1 MMSVLQKEF
10 NKSVVRLRN
19 CMPEK
24 FFSLC
29 LMHLSVVLDLNDNG
43 LEEILSDKPKKP
55 LTPLRKKKNESK
67 SGLFGSQLTGESIA
81 SIFRLI
87 EFLKRQEN
95 IECEGLFRKTGSNN
109 RQSVLRSMLIQNNE
123 LNLESGKFSP
133 HDCASVLKIFL
144 KELPECLMMDKFSKA
159 HIQLTEMARHCKL
172 ENDKK
177 REKVLKAIQLLI
189 LLLPKENTLLLECLL
204 DLLSKVVTE
213 KKNRMTTKSLG
224 TIFAPHFLCPR
235 NLSPSEFHVA
245 AENFSEL
252 TTFIIEQA
260 GDVFKIPKDLAKDV
274 NRFWMD
280 MENPNKS
287 PENFFDIT
295 ESTHPLTSRKAT
307 SDDAVNTCVNFAD
320 RNLGSEDV
328 TQTEMAKLYNH
339 IQSMPNTAKKR
350 KLLKQFAKANHTNLD
365 SVSRSSKENLSI
377 YQRVS
382 QSIKSTG
389 RQTRSRTFGL
399 GESIMRHL
407 PRMKN
412 RQRDGESYFYGSN
425 SVFKYNK
432 VKNKETTP
440 FAWSSVVN
448 NLRREEVA
456 SCCLNSTYKPNFDI
470 RMVSLLP
477 NYNQTFTDYSTKN
490 TTESS
495 CQTLDDT
502 LIPEA
507 PSSLLKKKL
516 DFDTILH
523 SETGSPLVHVVDL
536 HESSV
541 TMNTRKRKSDESE
554 ENKDK
559 ITEIVPSIENEI
571 SYLANDIKKLRAKS
585 STPQCKIEELTFY
598 TPMTSFRKNHY
609 RTACKLPRRP
619 MGICNT
625 PVTESCV

>member
-1 MMSVLQKEF
+1 MMMSVLQKEF

-29 LMHLSVVLDLNDNG
+29 LMHLSVVLDLNDSG
-43 LEEILSDKPKKP
+43 LEEILSDNKPKKP

-87 EFLKRQEN
+87 EFLKHQEN

-133 HDCASVLKIFL
+133 HDCASVLKTFL

-172 ENDKK
+172 ENNKK
-177 REKVLKAIQLLI
+177 QAKVLKAIQLLI

-274 NRFWMD
+274 NQFWMD

-295 ESTHPLTSRKAT
+295 ESTHPLTSR
-307 SDDAVNTCVNFAD
+307 
-320 RNLGSEDV
+320 
-328 TQTEMAKLYNH
+328 
-339 IQSMPNTAKKR
+339 
-350 KLLKQFAKANHTNLD
+350 FAKANHTNLD

-382 QSIKSTG
+382 QSIRSTG

-407 PRMKN
+407 PRMRN

-432 VKNKETTP
+432 GKNKETTP

-456 SCCLNSTYKPNFDI
+456 SCCLNSTYKP
-470 RMVSLLP
+470 
-477 NYNQTFTDYSTKN
+477 TFTDYSTKN

-502 LIPEA
+502 LIPEP

-516 DFDTILH
+516 DFDTVLH

-541 TMNTRKRKSDESE
+541 TVKNTRKRKSDESE

-559 ITEIVPSIENEI
+559 ITETVPSIENEI
-571 SYLANDIKKLRAKS
+571 SYLANDIKKLRTKS
-585 STPQCKIEELTFY
+585 STPQCGIEELAFY

>member
-29 LMHLSVVLDLNDNG
+29 LMHLSVVLDLNDSG
-43 LEEILSDKPKKP
+43 LEEILSDNKPKKP

-87 EFLKRQEN
+87 EFLKHQEN

-133 HDCASVLKIFL
+133 HDCASVLKTFL

-172 ENDKK
+172 ENNKK
-177 REKVLKAIQLLI
+177 QAKVLKAIQLLI

-274 NRFWMD
+274 NQFWMD

-295 ESTHPLTSRKAT
+295 ESTHPLTSR
-307 SDDAVNTCVNFAD
+307 
-320 RNLGSEDV
+320 
-328 TQTEMAKLYNH
+328 
-339 IQSMPNTAKKR
+339 
-350 KLLKQFAKANHTNLD
+350 FAKANHTNLD

-382 QSIKSTG
+382 QSIRSTG

-407 PRMKN
+407 PRMRN

-432 VKNKETTP
+432 GKNKETTP

-456 SCCLNSTYKPNFDI
+456 SCCLNSTYKP
-470 RMVSLLP
+470 
-477 NYNQTFTDYSTKN
+477 TFTDYSTKN

-502 LIPEA
+502 LIPEP

-516 DFDTILH
+516 DFDTVLH

-541 TMNTRKRKSDESE
+541 TVKNTRKRKSDESE

-559 ITEIVPSIENEI
+559 ITETVPSIENEI
-571 SYLANDIKKLRAKS
+571 SYLANDIKKLRTKS
-585 STPQCKIEELTFY
+585 STPQCGIEELAFY